1 MSGDRLVT
9 ETLREQVAAVIARR
23 VSPDRTRAAT
33 WLERLT
39 VARLS
44 WTTLVRLNAALEIV
58 GRAATAIW
66 VGVIAAAVI
75 GLRWRNALES
85 ALNAGR
91 PVRAIVAL
99 ALLLAIG
106 VLVAVHSLLG
116 FARWRIQRELW
127 RREIASTAS
136 PGARTEPRALAGT

>member
-1 MSGDRLVT
+1 MTGDRLAT
-9 ETLREQVAAVIARR
+9 ETLREHVAAVIARR

-33 WLERLT
+33 RLERLT

-44 WTTLVRLNAALEIV
+44 WATLVRLNAALEIV
-58 GRAATAIW
+58 GRAATVIW
-66 VGVIAAAVI
+66 AGVIAAAVI

-85 ALNAGR
+85 ALHEGR

-127 RREIASTAS
+127 HRETASTAS